1 MNPSNQYSYSLPT
14 ADLPT
19 DSMPTESDSL
29 NCLPQQSE
37 TSQDTPTDDAFARF
51 LLSQHYQQQD
61 SPQPDSIATVAQQY
75 VLHPAVENNGCIMSN
90 SQNLYIPTSLPLLF
104 SNTTY
109 ETQCSFTR
117 DAEYYDSQSLQQPGL
132 SNFNQMSSIYNNFDF
147 SYSFDSETIPSS
159 DSDEWSMS
167 YEQSLNLWSEAALE
181 GTPLP
186 LPPPQQQQQSKV
198 LCDFLTGTVGLTH
211 HTYEPNP
218 QRVERSPPV
227 ESSEEEEP
235 FVADGRR
242 ANRRTRRQPKSGKK
256 RTRKALS
263 LHKKLDI
270 ILYHR
275 QNPSVSI
282 AAIARI
288 KNVPRTTIHGII
300 RDQEEIIKKSTD
312 PCLEHRMTDT
322 YRIVKRPFRI
332 LESLLQRW
340 IRDLNSRGI
349 SLSDLKITTQAFEIY
364 RMLNYALSYPL
375 IPYKFTSVWLRKFK
389 EQNRYYLE
397 APRCDTS
404 GVDSCSLEELLQ
416 EIKSY
421 PSNDTF
427 LCGKTSM
434 FLSVHERLL
443 EPEGKGHA
451 AGGAKR
457 ASVSILFCLNAG
469 DMHSPRPL
477 VHVRHSTR
485 IVVSNCY
492 DGLTIDPDHEDLTGP
507 GFHEWLREFDC
518 TLGRKVLFLVNEPLW
533 ELYKSSTSSLQH
545 IKVLKVPTKYNILY
559 PITTNTIKAFKANYL
574 RLLARLWSFAEASAH
589 MPLITL
595 IELKLGFVLSAW
607 RETKDKINLQQLF
620 KEMIYGDR
628 NSESGSLTYEKSVEK
643 ELISAFKLTFHISDE
658 SQLKYQ
664 CSQDEDTGPTAS
676 LLNHLREIKRSP
688 EYSEWFRSAYT
699 PEREPLF
706 CLKRLA
712 VQRSDVEACQRMQLV
727 FLSVGSLLE
736 FTQEQLESYAG
747 CSPLAACGS
756 GYEVVIYNNDQQ
768 PHELAHPMAI
778 KKEVHIELP
787 RSDL

>member
-1 MNPSNQYSYSLPT
+1 MNLNNRYR

-19 DSMPTESDSL
+19 GTVPTESNSL

-37 TSQDTPTDDAFARF
+37 TSQDTPTDDAFARPF
-51 LLSQHYQQQD
+51 VYQHYQQQD
-61 SPQPDSIATVAQQY
+61 SPQPDPITTAAQQY
-75 VLHPAVENNGCIMSN
+75 VLYPVVENNGYIMSIP
-90 SQNLYIPTSLPLLF
+90 QNLYIPTSLPLLS

-109 ETQCSFTR
+109 ETQFSFTR
-117 DAEYYDSQSLQQPGL
+117 DAEHYDSQPLQQPGL
-132 SNFNQMSSIYNNFDF
+132 SNFNHMLSIYSNFDF
-147 SYSFDSETIPSS
+147 PYSPGPETIPSS

-167 YEQSLNLWSEAALE
+167 YAQNGNLWPEAALE
-181 GTPLP
+181 GTS
-186 LPPPQQQQQSKV
+186 QQQQYEV
-198 LCDFLTGTVGLTH
+198 LYDFLKDTVGLTQH
-211 HTYEPNP
+211 AYEPDP
-218 QRVERSPPV
+218 QRVERSPSV
-227 ESSEEEEP
+227 DSSEEEEP
-235 FVADGRR
+235 YMVDGRKS
-242 ANRRTRRQPKSGKK
+242 NRRTRKQPKSDEK

-263 LHKKLDI
+263 LHEKLDI
-270 ILYHR
+270 IRYR
-275 QNPSVSI
+275 WQNPSVSI

-288 KNVPRTTIHGII
+288 KNVPRTTVHGII
-300 RDQEEIIKKSTD
+300 RDQEEIIKKAAD
-312 PCLEHRMTDT
+312 PWLEHRMTDT

-332 LESLLQRW
+332 LELLLQRW
-340 IRDLNSRGI
+340 ICDLNSRGI
-349 SLSDLKITTQAFEIY
+349 SLSDLKITSQAFEIY
-364 RMLNYALSYPL
+364 RMLNYVLSYPL
-375 IPYKFTSVWLRKFK
+375 IPHKFTSVWLRKFK

-397 APRCDTS
+397 APIYDTP

-416 EIKSY
+416 EIRSY
-421 PSNDTF
+421 PFNDIY
-427 LCGKTSM
+427 LCGETSM

-443 EPEGKGHA
+443 EPECKGHA

-457 ASVSILFCLNAG
+457 ASVSILFCLNVG

-485 IVVSNCY
+485 VVVSNCY
-492 DGLTIDPDHEDLTGP
+492 DGMIIDPDHEDLTGP
-507 GFHEWLREFDC
+507 GFHEWLREFDG
-518 TLGRKVLFLVNEPLW
+518 TLGRNALLLVNEPLW

-574 RLLARLWSFAEASAH
+574 RLLASLWSFAEASAH

-607 RETKDKINLQQLF
+607 RETKDKINLQELF

-628 NSESGSLTYEKSVEK
+628 NAESGSLTYEKSVEK

-676 LLNHLREIKRSP
+676 LFNHLREIKRNP

-699 PEREPLF
+699 PEREPPF
-706 CLKRLA
+706 CLERLA
-712 VQRSDVEACQRMQLV
+712 VQWSDVEACQRMQLV
-727 FLSVGSLLE
+727 FLSARSLLE

-747 CSPLAACGS
+747 CSPLAACGG
-756 GYEVVIYNNDQQ
+756 GYEVVIYNNDRK
-768 PHELAHPMAI
+768 PHELTHPMAI